1 MACLTGFDPEG
12 VARRRALPGAS
23 SDARSKAVDFE
34 RWATGWLRI
43 APRTSSQAD
52 AHMTTSADATPPRA
66 RARTTGVVYL
76 LYFLTAVS
84 DEAFVGRGRVLE
96 FDSVNLI
103 AHAFYIAV
111 TLLFYYMFRPVNRNL
126 SLLAAIF
133 SLVGCANDVLS
144 LFNLAPYKIS
154 SLAFFGPYCLL
165 IGYLIF
171 RSTFLPRILGVLM
184 ALAGVGWLIVLSR
197 LAGQLSTYFT
207 ILGFLAEASLMLWLI
222 VKGVNI
228 PRWKGRASAA

>member
-1 MACLTGFDPEG
+1 
-12 VARRRALPGAS
+12 
-23 SDARSKAVDFE
+23 
-34 RWATGWLRI
+34 
-43 APRTSSQAD
+43 
-52 AHMTTSADATPPRA
+52 MTTGADATPPRA
-66 RARTTGVVYL
+66 RITGVVYL

-84 DEAFVGRGRVLE
+84 DEALIGRGRLLV
-96 FDSVNLI
+96 FDAVNLI
-103 AHAFYIAV
+103 AYAFYIAV

-133 SLVGCANDVLS
+133 SLVGSANDVLS

-184 ALAGVGWLIVLSR
+184 ASAGVGWLIVLSA
-197 LAGQLSTYFT
+197 LASQLSTYLT

-228 PRWKGRASAA
+228 PRWKEQASAA